1 MKIFYKKKNY
11 LYNIMR
17 SDSILSLIIQN
28 NNEINNILV
37 IINKL
42 NFEINEI
49 SNKIDNLIKQI
60 ELKNFQK

>member
-1 MKIFYKKKNY
+1 
-11 LYNIMR
+11 MR
-17 SDSILSLIIQN
+17 SHSILSLIIQN

-60 ELKNFQK
+60 ELKNSQK